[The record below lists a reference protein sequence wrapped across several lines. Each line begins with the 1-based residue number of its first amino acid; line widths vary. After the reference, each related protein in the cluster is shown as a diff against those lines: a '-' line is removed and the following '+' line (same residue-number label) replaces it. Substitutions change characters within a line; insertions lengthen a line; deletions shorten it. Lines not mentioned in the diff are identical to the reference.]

1 MGVKPWLELGYGNPK
16 YKGGGQNGPGAL
28 GPNSTVAL
36 TAWRRWVSAVA
47 HRYSNVTNEF
57 EVWNEPPLGETNW
70 DSYAT
75 LAAATCQALYNFS
88 HPPHW
93 TPEIFYGTMSGSYV
107 SSGPIFL
114 NGTLPLVEA
123 KVKAMT
129 PPLTLA
135 QCVTAVTFHAYTGHG
150 RGPEATYERTVTPDT
165 LKQNDPGKEPT
176 RSLLALSVRD
186 PLAGVHASRKLPP
199 PPPHPF

>member
-1 MGVKPWLELGYGNPK
+1 M
-16 YKGGGQNGPGAL
+16 
-28 GPNSTVAL
+28 
-36 TAWRRWVSAVA
+36 
-47 HRYSNVTNEF
+47 
-57 EVWNEPPLGETNW
+57 
-70 DSYAT
+70 
-75 LAAATCQALYNFS
+75 
-88 HPPHW
+88 
-93 TPEIFYGTMSGSYV
+93 

-199 PPPHPF
+199 LPPHPF